1 MLVHLSLITIL
12 EYVSFFLMQS
22 IEREA
27 VEETIEKNT
36 SMATSSIHSES
47 TSSQLDQIFTFQT
60 KSHPHVSLLCN
71 SHFQHIWST

>member
-1 MLVHLSLITIL
+1 
-12 EYVSFFLMQS
+12 MQS

-60 KSHPHVSLLCN
+60 KSHPHVSLFYAIHISNIFGQHKKHVAILIY
-71 SHFQHIWST
+71 HFSQEWN